1 MNLSHP
7 IVSKL
12 APYSMCP
19 PNISTTIDEINIHHK
34 ITFPGPYRKGCCQQ
48 SILSFGKL
56 FRQSYYFS
64 KPESDGL
71 TDAFFYSHAK
81 LFIFITQGPI
91 QAPTWNCHSTAKRR
105 TSFLNKRSS
114 ASASLSV
121 IKKSHQAATPEH
133 FSNSFTLN
141 PCCLSS
147 PSLWSLG
154 FNWWLFWYVI
164 WYMHQQ

>member
-1 MNLSHP
+1 
-7 IVSKL
+7 
-12 APYSMCP
+12 MCP

-121 IKKSHQAATPEH
+121 IKNPIKLLHLSIFLTHSHSTLVVFPLPLCGALVLTGDSSGTLSDICISNKSCGLQ
-133 FSNSFTLN
+133 
-141 PCCLSS
+141 
-147 PSLWSLG
+147 
-154 FNWWLFWYVI
+154 
-164 WYMHQQ
+164 

>member
-1 MNLSHP
+1 MAVSSVIFSDEFVAY

-71 TDAFFYSHAK
+71 TDAFSIHMPSCSYSSHK
-81 LFIFITQGPI
+81 
-91 QAPTWNCHSTAKRR
+91 APYRPQLEIAILP
-105 TSFLNKRSS
+105 LNVGR
-114 ASASLSV
+114 
-121 IKKSHQAATPEH
+121 H
-133 FSNSFTLN
+133 F
-141 PCCLSS
+141 
-147 PSLWSLG
+147 
-154 FNWWLFWYVI
+154 
-164 WYMHQQ
+164 